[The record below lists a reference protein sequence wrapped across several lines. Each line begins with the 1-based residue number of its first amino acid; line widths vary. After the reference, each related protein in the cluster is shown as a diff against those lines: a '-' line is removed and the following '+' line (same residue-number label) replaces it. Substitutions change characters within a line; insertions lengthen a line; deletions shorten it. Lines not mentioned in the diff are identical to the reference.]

1 MSEGITF
8 RAYFSKASTLV
19 DGGWRI
25 SFDLSGDLGKVAA
38 QVAALG
44 GQDLQIAIVP
54 VETLADPLETITH
67 G

>member
-8 RAYFSKASTLV
+8 TAHFSKASTLI

-25 SFDLSGDLGKVAA
+25 SFDLSEKSGITAA
-38 QVAALG
+38 QVAALK
-44 GQDLQIAIVP
+44 GQELEIAVIP
-54 VETLADPLETITH
+54 FETLADPLETIIR